1 MLRALRIVLAA
12 AFFLGLNL
20 FFLGFAE
27 SLGFLARMQFVPAC
41 LAFNL
46 VSVGTVA
53 AIGVIF
59 VGMTLLAGRLYCSIF
74 CPLGVFQDIV
84 LWVRRRIVR
93 KDFAY
98 RPGRPVVR
106 AVSAV
111 LFAALLLCGVASL
124 AGLIEPYSIYGRFA
138 THLFEPLAAICAN
151 AAADLAARWGH
162 PCILKT
168 EIFVRGWA
176 AFGVAAVSFVAI
188 TVLAAW
194 RGRLFCNTVC
204 PVGALLGLL
213 TLAAKTPVKIRL
225 DVARC
230 VKCGMCAKACKA
242 ECIDVAGGKVDQS
255 RCVRCFDCLGTCR
268 KEALSWK

>member
-12 AFFLGLNL
+12 AIFLGLNL

-46 VSVGTVA
+46 ASVGTVA
-53 AIGVIF
+53 AIGMIF
-59 VGMTLLAGRLYCSIF
+59 VGMTLLAGRLYCSVI

-106 AVSAV
+106 TVFAA
-111 LFAALLLCGVASL
+111 LFAVLLLCGGASL

-138 THLFEPLAAICAN
+138 THLFEPLAVLCAN

-176 AFGVAAVSFVAI
+176 AFGVAGVSLLAI

-204 PVGALLGLL
+204 PVGAMLGLL
-213 TLAAKTPVKIRL
+213 TVKAPIRIRL
-225 DVARC
+225 DATKC
-230 VKCGMCAKACKA
+230 VKCGLCAKACKA
-242 ECIDVAGGKVDQS
+242 ECIDAANGIVDQS

>member
-27 SLGFLARMQFVPAC
+27 NLGFLARMQFVPAC

-46 VSVGTVA
+46 ASTGVVA

-59 VGMTLLAGRLYCSIF
+59 ACMTLLAGRLYCSIF

-98 RPGRPVVR
+98 RPGRPIVR
-106 AVSAV
+106 AASAV
-111 LFAALLLCGVASL
+111 LCAALLLGGGASL
-124 AGLIEPYSIYGRFA
+124 AGLTEPYSIYGRFA

-176 AFGVAAVSFVAI
+176 AFGVAGVSLVAI

-194 RGRLFCNTVC
+194 RGRLFCNTAC

-213 TLAAKTPVKIRL
+213 TLASKTQIKIKLDAAKC
-225 DVARC
+225 A
-230 VKCGMCAKACKA
+230 KCGLCAKACKA
-242 ECIDVAGGKVDQS
+242 ECIDVANGKVDQS

>member
-1 MLRALRIVLAA
+1 MLRALRIVLAV

-20 FFLGFAE
+20 FFLGFVE
-27 SLGFLARMQFVPAC
+27 CTGGLAQIQFVPAC

-46 VSVGTVA
+46 SLGGVA
-53 AIGVIF
+53 LALI
-59 VGMTLLAGRLYCSIF
+59 GMTLLMGRIYCSVI

-106 AVSAV
+106 AASAV
-111 LFAALLLCGVASL
+111 LFAALLLCGGASL

-138 THLFEPLAAICAN
+138 THFFEPLAAICAN

-176 AFGVAAVSFVAI
+176 AFGVAGVSFVAI

-225 DVARC
+225 DATKC
-230 VKCGMCAKACKA
+230 VKCGLCAKACKA
-242 ECIDVAGGKVDQS
+242 ECIDVANGKVDQS

>member
-1 MLRALRIVLAA
+1 MLRALRIVLAV

-27 SLGFLARMQFVPAC
+27 GLGLLARMQFVPAC

-46 VSVGTVA
+46 VAVGAVVA
-53 AIGVIF
+53 V
-59 VGMTLLAGRLYCSIF
+59 TLLAGRLYCSIF

-93 KDFAY
+93 KSFAY
-98 RPGRPVVR
+98 RPERPVVR
-106 AVSAV
+106 VVFAV
-111 LFAALLLCGVASL
+111 LFAVLLLCGGASL

-138 THLFEPLAAICAN
+138 THLFEPLAAMCAN
-151 AAADLAARWGH
+151 AVADLAARWGH
-162 PCILKT
+162 PCMLKT

-176 AFGVAAVSFVAI
+176 AFGIVGVSLLAI

-213 TLAAKTPVKIRL
+213 SAKAPVRIRL
-225 DVARC
+225 DAAKC
-230 VKCGMCAKACKA
+230 VKCGLCEKVCKA
-242 ECIDVAGGKVDQS
+242 ECIDVANGIVDQS
-255 RCVRCFDCLGTCR
+255 RCVRCFDCLSTCR